1 MSAYLHV
8 CCYHDLT
15 RRPGKLQVMPSESQI
30 PYQLY
35 SEDFIMLA
43 LLVFG
48 IQPSTFLLAGY
59 KA

>member
-15 RRPGKLQVMPSESQI
+15 RRLGKLEAMPSESQM

-43 LLVFG
+43 LIVFE
-48 IQPSTFLLAGY
+48 I
-59 KA
+59 